1 MNASKHLNLR
11 GPEQGLWL
19 AHQVAADK
27 SLYNVAQVTRIEGPL
42 CSERFARAVSCAF
55 SASDTFHFAYHQHQD
70 TSSPAPVK
78 RVAFP
83 PEVLAQAETEHLQA
97 AGRTEAELKAQV
109 FMPDLR
115 SPTDLSQDLPFR
127 SILVQRDEQNYIWYL
142 RSHHVSVDGMGLA
155 VWMNKV
161 WKAYAALE
169 QKDPRFQL
177 QGAPLIAAHLAW
189 SNYADSTRKD
199 SDARFWRH
207 YLGTRSEPQY
217 ASGPQALI
225 DHPVSRPLQVSKT
238 LADLHKKECL
248 KRKLPQST
256 MWLAAFAQSILR
268 ESQAPEITL
277 GIPFANRFGS
287 ATASIPCMW
296 MNLLPLRVLNQP
308 NISLWDQAQQ
318 IQASLQRFSR
328 HRLYRHEWMRQDMRR
343 WQKHP
348 ELFGPVFN
356 AISLPRPPEIP
367 GLRIESSRLSGG
379 PVQDLSITWINQTG
393 NAPATLE
400 LELPAARANESSFA
414 HWSKSLLN
422 QASCQK
428 RQTTPSKKPTDILAL
443 IAATVKEHSSKPA
456 IDAKTGDWTYQELWD
471 AAERLAPHLEKIQ
484 GPVLLWLERGPN
496 AIIAML
502 ACLMARRAYAPL
514 DADGPIERNLS
525 MIEALDPDL
534 ILREKALPAELAAT
548 NIPSHD
554 LRGPVK
560 PDPSRVSQPF
570 PGQDIAYWMHTSGS
584 TGTPR
589 AVAISRQALS
599 SFVTHASK
607 RYGWGPNDRVLQFAP
622 LAFDASVEEIFLSLV
637 SGSTLVVRT
646 SKDITSIDT
655 FIRTIRIRRISV
667 LDLPT
672 AFWHE
677 WVYAGEQDQ
686 DLGIPA
692 YLRQVI
698 IGGEA
703 VLDERVK
710 QWRALAPPEI
720 ELLNTYGPT
729 ESTVVV
735 SVADLHKTRHTPDSI
750 GKAIAPESLLVLDEQ
765 GNPCPQGQPGEI
777 AVISASVSSGYANAP
792 TQNRERFFVSQ
803 DKGLRGYLTGDLG
816 RFDEHG
822 ELIFLGR
829 KDQEVKISGFR
840 IHPSEVEAAL
850 LAEPSIEH
858 AVVLVERQT
867 QGPAC
872 LRAHVQADPS
882 LDQKA
887 LRLRLE
893 TRLIPAARPRSIE
906 VHLQLQKT
914 SAGKIDRKA
923 LESLGPSPN
932 QPPAPLEGLAG
943 DIAKLWQELLQV
955 PVTHKS
961 CDFFELG
968 GESLH
973 CLALATRLSRALK
986 TPIDANLFISYPKLE
1001 DLCQAIE
1008 SGVHLQSEQALDLSR
1023 DQMLEDLASIEV
1035 HQTKMGPP
1043 GPARNILLTGSTGF
1057 IGGQLLGAL
1066 ASNPELKVTCLVRSL
1081 PAKPKRYP
1089 ATVQWLQGDVSRPQL
1104 GLSADAFEALGQAVD
1119 AVIHCAGTVSLMHDY
1134 NHCRKTNVEGTKTL
1148 LDLLNIGP
1156 AKRLVALSTLAV
1168 APGAEHLPQIPEGPV
1183 NWHPGLHNGYTQS
1196 KWVSEQALIQAHEKG
1211 HWCCALRIGRAYGH
1225 QPNDK
1230 DLLSQVLCAS
1240 AEHGAWP
1247 SLDVRESW
1255 VSNQELVAVVHD
1267 FLSTKTRWP
1276 GVLNVSDGLNYS
1288 WIELFKL
1295 AAPDDVKL
1303 TPVQAWLDKLSQS
1316 DQKQSKAL
1324 AGLLTPLVHTA
1335 KQGHYLGLPP
1345 AQNLFLDH
1353 QISTLDANERYTQML
1368 HKGTSSCHSISNVHF
1383 PSKLRRAKK

>member
-1 MNASKHLNLR
+1 MNLR

-27 SLYNVAQVTRIEGPL
+27 SLYNVAQLTRIDGPF
-42 CSERFARAVSCAF
+42 CPERFIQAVSCAF
-55 SASDTFHFAYHQHQD
+55 SACNTFHFAYRRHQND
-70 TSSPAPVK
+70 SLAPAK
-78 RVAFP
+78 RIALP
-83 PEVLAQAETEHLQA
+83 PEVLAQAQTEYLQA
-97 AGRTEAELKAQV
+97 SGRSETELKAQV
-109 FMPDLR
+109 FTPDLR

-127 SILVQRDEQNYIWYL
+127 SILVKHDEKKYLWYL
-142 RSHHVSVDGMGLA
+142 RSHHIAIDGMGLA
-155 VWMNKV
+155 IWMNKV
-161 WKAYAALE
+161 WKVYAALE
-169 QKDPRFQL
+169 TKNQKFQL
-177 QGAPLIAAHLAW
+177 PGAPIIAAHLAW
-189 SNYADSTRKD
+189 SSYADSPRKD

-207 YLGTRSEPQY
+207 YLCTRSEPQY
-217 ASGPQALI
+217 VSGPQALI
-225 DHPVSRPLQVSKT
+225 DHPVSRPVQLSKA
-238 LADLHKKECL
+238 LADLHKRECL
-248 KRKLPQST
+248 KRKVPQST

-268 ESQAPEITL
+268 ESQAPEVTL

-287 ATASIPCMW
+287 AAASIPCMW

-308 NISLWDQAQQ
+308 NISLWDQTQQ
-318 IQASLQRFSR
+318 IQTSLQLFSR
-328 HRLYRHEWMRQDMRR
+328 HRLYRHEWIRQDMRR

-367 GLRIESSRLSGG
+367 GLHIETFRLSGG
-379 PVQDLSITWINQTG
+379 PVQDLSLTWINHSG
-393 NAPATLE
+393 NKPATLE
-400 LELPAARANESSFA
+400 LELPAARANKTPFDN
-414 HWSKSLLN
+414 WSQSLLN
-422 QASCQK
+422 QALCQK
-428 RQTTPSKKPTDILAL
+428 QRKHPTKQPPDILEM
-443 IAATVKEHSSKPA
+443 IAATVKQHSSKPA
-456 IDAKTGDWTYQELWD
+456 LDAKTGNWSYQELWD
-471 AAERLAPHLEKIQ
+471 AAKRLAPRIEEIE
-484 GPVLLWLERGPN
+484 GPVLLWLARGPN
-496 AIIAML
+496 AIIAMI

-514 DADGPIERNLS
+514 DTEGPIERNLS
-525 MIEALDPDL
+525 MIEALDPGL
-534 ILREKALPAELAAT
+534 ILREKALPTELAAT

-560 PDPSRVSQPF
+560 PATNRASQAF
-570 PGQDIAYWMHTSGS
+570 PGRSIAYWMHTSGS

-599 SFVTHASK
+599 SFVRHASK
-607 RYGWGPNDRVLQFAP
+607 RYGWGSKDRVLHFAP
-622 LAFDASVEEIFLSLV
+622 LAFDASVEEIFLCLV

-698 IGGEA
+698 IGGEP
-703 VLDERVK
+703 VLKERVK
-710 QWRALAPPEI
+710 QWRALAPQEV
-720 ELLNTYGPT
+720 ELLNSYGPT

-735 SVADLHKTRHTPDSI
+735 SVADLHKAHHPPDSI
-750 GKAIAPESLLVLDEQ
+750 GEAIAPETLLVLDEQ
-765 GNPCPQGQPGEI
+765 DNPCPQGQSGEI
-777 AVISASVSSGYANAP
+777 TVISASVSSGYANAP
-792 TQNRERFFVSQ
+792 THNHERFFVSQ
-803 DKGLRGYLTGDLG
+803 DKGLRGYRTGDLG

-822 ELIFLGR
+822 ELVFLGR
-829 KDQEVKISGFR
+829 RDQEIKISGFR

-850 LAEPSIEH
+850 LAEPCIEH
-858 AVVLVERQT
+858 AVVLVERQK

-872 LRAHVQADPS
+872 LRAHVQASPS

-893 TRLIPAARPRSIE
+893 ARLIPAARPRSIE
-906 VHLQLQKT
+906 VHRQLPKT

-923 LESLGPSPN
+923 LESLDPSRN
-932 QPPAPLEGLAG
+932 QQSAPLKGLAG
-943 DIAKLWQELLQV
+943 DIAKIWQELLQV

-973 CLALATRLSRALK
+973 CLALATRLSRALN

-1008 SGVHLQSEQALDLSR
+1008 SGAHQRSDQALELLR
-1023 DQMLEDLASIEV
+1023 DHMLEDLASIEV
-1035 HQTKMGPP
+1035 DQTKMGPP

-1057 IGGQLLGAL
+1057 IGGQFLGAL
-1066 ASNPELKVTCLVRSL
+1066 ASNPELKIICLVRNL

-1104 GLSADAFEALGQAVD
+1104 GLTAVAFEALGQAVD
-1119 AVIHCAGTVSLMHDY
+1119 AVVHCAGTVNLMHDY
-1134 NHCRKTNVEGTKTL
+1134 SHCRKTNVQGTKTL

-1168 APGAEHLPQIPEGPV
+1168 APGAEHLPQIPEGPI

-1196 KWVSEQALIQAHEKG
+1196 KWVSEQALIQAHAKG
-1211 HWCCALRIGRAYGH
+1211 HWCSALRIGRAYGH
-1225 QPNDK
+1225 RPNDK

-1240 AEHGAWP
+1240 AEHGVWP

-1267 FLSTKTRWP
+1267 FLSSKTRWP

-1295 AAPDDVKL
+1295 AAPDKVKL
-1303 TPVQAWLDKLSQS
+1303 TPVQSWLDTLTQS
-1316 DQKQSKAL
+1316 EQKQSKAL
-1324 AGLLTPLVHTA
+1324 AGLLTPLVHAA
-1335 KQGHYLGLPP
+1335 KQGQYLGLPP

-1368 HKGTSSCHSISNVHF
+1368 HKGTSPCHSISNVHF